1 MRGANIPRAAS
12 VVGRAARRAT
22 HGDVARTTR
31 DGGDARGGARRPT
44 ATTSTRDDAR
54 EAMDAAHS
62 TRRRSRRATR
72 GATSRRARAAMCAVT
87 LATLARAR
95 SGRATGE
102 GAGGDGTTRD
112 ATPNVRDDAGDAPG
126 YVDASAGT
134 RFGTMDDA
142 LMRRIVE
149 DEAPDDP
156 DEMYGAD
163 EDEDEE
169 EDEDEDEDED
179 DAGGS
184 TAPLGA
190 CLSYT
195 SPSPRDGLLTP
206 PPPSA

>member
-1 MRGANIPRAAS
+1 MRTNRAIGFTRGANIPRAAS

-22 HGDVARTTR
+22 HGDVARVTR

-112 ATPNVRDDAGDAPG
+112 ATPNARDDAGDATQVRVRWIRRTGVPDG
-126 YVDASAGT
+126 ARAATQDGARAS
-134 RFGTMDDA
+134 R
-142 LMRRIVE
+142 
-149 DEAPDDP
+149 
-156 DEMYGAD
+156 
-163 EDEDEE
+163 
-169 EDEDEDEDED
+169 
-179 DAGGS
+179 
-184 TAPLGA
+184 
-190 CLSYT
+190 
-195 SPSPRDGLLTP
+195 
-206 PPPSA
+206 